1 MGEVEPQSEAE
12 VFDLAYGA
20 RSPLFGE
27 VPTRMLEML
36 LKDGELCGSALELGC
51 GDGRDTLMLLRRGFS
66 VTAVDSSGVALT
78 RLRERAVA
86 AGLDTRRLNACQ
98 ADVRHWQWE
107 PEAFDLVVAV
117 TLLDHLDADAGREV
131 LSGMIVTLRPG
142 GLLFVKSHTV
152 DDPALHSSA
161 GVSEFASQIRH
172 YFDKNELLRWLT
184 GEVRVCLYGERTE
197 MDDDHGP
204 PHAHGFAT
212 AIARKERPNVGR
224 GGIV

>member
-1 MGEVEPQSEAE
+1 MGEVKSRPEAE

-20 RSPLFGE
+20 RSPLFGTT
-27 VPTRMLEML
+27 PTRMLEMML
-36 LKDGELCGSALELGC
+36 NDGEPGGSALELGC
-51 GDGRDTLMLLRRGFS
+51 GDGRDTLMLLRCGFS
-66 VTAVDSSGVALT
+66 VTAVDSSGVAIT
-78 RLRERAVA
+78 RLRERAAA
-86 AGLDTRRLNACQ
+86 AGLDSKKLRARQ

-107 PEAFDLVVAV
+107 PEAFDLVAAV
-117 TLLDHLDADAGREV
+117 TLLDHLDVAAGREV
-131 LSGMIVTLRPG
+131 LRGMIVPLRPG

-152 DDPALHSSA
+152 DDPALHSGV

-172 YFDKNELLRWLT
+172 CFGKDELLRWLT

-212 AIARKERPNVGR
+212 AIARKERPSR
-224 GGIV
+224 